1 MARLSILLIIFLTSC
16 TYRPI
21 ADSRGS
27 NGKEVAYRFD
37 DDLQTCRS
45 IAEENTSD
53 VMEAGKVFYNW
64 YVRPQLLW
72 LPDKADYKYKKL
84 INKCMSKRGHA
95 ILSDD

>member
-1 MARLSILLIIFLTSC
+1 
-16 TYRPI
+16 
-21 ADSRGS
+21 
-27 NGKEVAYRFD
+27 
-37 DDLQTCRS
+37 
-45 IAEENTSD
+45 
-53 VMEAGKVFYNW
+53 MEAGKVFYNW